1 MRVAEHPV
9 AVAVNMAVVAGVAEM
24 EKNGMWRMRSAAVL
38 AVVGCLAVPSLAL
51 AQKVFPSPGQAS
63 GALFTATQH
72 NDEQAM
78 LEILGPKGHKL
89 VSSGDA
95 TEDAKDRANF
105 VKRYQEMHRLVK
117 EPNGETILYI
127 GARNWPMPIPLVG
140 SGSSWHFDTAAAEK
154 EILYRR
160 VGENELSAIRVCQE
174 LAAAEKEYHSL
185 QSGLYAERF
194 YSKAGQ
200 HDGLYWQTATAQ
212 SQSPI
217 GPLVA
222 AATDEGY
229 AEHPGTRN
237 PYRGYFYRILKGQG
251 NSAPG
256 GAKSYLVDGKMT
268 GGFAFVA
275 YPAEYRSSGVMSFLV
290 GQDGKVYEKDLGKET
305 ASVAKAM
312 QEYNPDSSWHR
323 NEDAQEQAAAAR

>member
-1 MRVAEHPV
+1 VAAQSVV
-9 AVAVNMAVVAGVAEM
+9 AVAANVAVAGVAEM
-24 EKNGMWRMRSAAVL
+24 EKNVMWRMRFTAIL
-38 AVVGCLAVPSLAL
+38 AVVGCLALPSMAL
-51 AQKVFPSPGQAS
+51 AQKVFSSPGQAS

-78 LEILGPKGHKL
+78 LDILGPDGHKI

-105 VKRYQEMHRLVK
+105 VRRYQEMHRFVK
-117 EPNGETILYI
+117 EPNGETVLYV

-160 VGENELSAIRVCQE
+160 VGLNELSTIRVCQE
-174 LAAAEKEYHSL
+174 LAAAEKEYHIS
-185 QSGLYAERF
+185 QGGRYADRF
-194 YSKAGQ
+194 YSNAGQ
-200 HDGLYWQTATAQ
+200 HDGLYWQTAAGQ
-212 SQSPI
+212 AQSPI

-222 AATDEGY
+222 AATEEGY

-237 PYRGYFYRILKGQG
+237 PYRGYYYRILKGQG
-251 NSAPG
+251 KSVPG
-256 GAKSYLVDGKMT
+256 GEKSYVVDGKMT
-268 GGFAFVA
+268 GGFAFLA

-290 GQDGKVYEKDLGKET
+290 SADGKVYEKDLGKQT
-305 ASVAKAM
+305 ATVAKAM
-312 QEYNPDSSWHR
+312 QTYNPDSSWHH